1 MFFGAFLGPILL
13 VMVFNFTAFITVM
26 AVLVR
31 HLLRR
36 TKGSNKMGTALQMT
50 ASVVSISALFGLTW
64 VFGALTVSKAD
75 LAFQVIFALSNSFQ
89 GFLIFIFF
97 CALNKEVQLAWKQ
110 LFRVA
115 HHDYASVAKTSR
127 QTTRTTASDTM
138 STNPEHTD
146 FEMRETVS
154 NVHHS
159 GTA

>member
-1 MFFGAFLGPILL
+1 
-13 VMVFNFTAFITVM
+13 MVFNFTAFVTVM

-36 TKGSNKMGTALQMT
+36 TQGSAKIRTGLQMI
-50 ASVVSISALFGLTW
+50 ASVASISALFGLTW

-97 CALNKEVQLAWKQ
+97 CALNKEVQMAWKQ
-110 LFRVA
+110 LFK
-115 HHDYASVAKTSR
+115 HNYESIAKTSR
-127 QTTRTTASDTM
+127 QTTHTTTTDTV
-138 STNPEHTD
+138 STNERTH

-154 NVHHS
+154 DVHPS